1 MWFMGLNHA
10 IDRLPVRQRVD
21 FASKAKRNR
30 YGCRAGIYAE
40 RIREYT
46 IIKILKNR
54 RNKIFLILI
63 IVYRGP
69 QPLLPKDTPHF

>member
-1 MWFMGLNHA
+1 MH
-10 IDRLPVRQRVD
+10 VRQQVD
-21 FASKAKRNR
+21 CGSLTRHNR

-69 QPLLPKDTPHF
+69 QPLPPKDTPHL

>member
-1 MWFMGLNHA
+1 MDKKH
-10 IDRLPVRQRVD
+10 VRQQVD
-21 FASKAKRNR
+21 FASKAKQNR

-69 QPLLPKDTPHF
+69 QTLSPKDTPHFKSAVFL